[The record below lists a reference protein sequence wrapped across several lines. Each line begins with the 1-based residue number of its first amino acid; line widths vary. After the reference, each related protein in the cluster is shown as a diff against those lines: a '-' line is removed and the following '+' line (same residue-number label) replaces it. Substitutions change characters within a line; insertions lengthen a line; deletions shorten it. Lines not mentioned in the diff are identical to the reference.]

1 MTPEPARSPRA
12 PKIALVLAG
21 GAARGAYEV
30 GVVQHIVEEVARD
43 LGRDVPLDILCG
55 TSVGALNVCAL
66 AAFAD
71 EPRARV
77 ARLAD
82 VWTGLHISEL
92 VKVDLHGLLAM
103 GRGLLR
109 SSSSPATPV
118 PESALLES
126 KGLERILSAAIPFE
140 RIDEH
145 LARGL
150 ISAVTVSTTHVRTG
164 RTVVFVQRAEP
175 GLPPW
180 SHDPTITPRAT
191 ALRLQHAMASAAIP
205 MLFRAIRID
214 GEYHCD
220 GGLRQNVPLSPA
232 RRLGAGGLIVVNPR
246 FVGEG
251 AGEGAGAG
259 AGEGAGEPRTAAED
273 RPGDEG
279 FPGPLFML
287 GKTLNALLLD
297 RIDTDL
303 ARLESI
309 NKILTAGQ
317 RRYGAS
323 FIQELNQ
330 ELRHPAGREMRPLQ
344 TLLIRASRDI
354 GKLCAEYVR
363 LPSFHLRVG
372 GALGRIMRRLSEGDE
387 AREADLLS
395 YLLFD
400 GEFARILIEIGRAD
414 ARARH
419 EELCAFFDSLSG
431 AAVDS

>member
-1 MTPEPARSPRA
+1 MAPRAALSPSGSRA

-30 GVVQHIVEEVARD
+30 GVVQHIVEEVSRD
-43 LGRDVPLDILCG
+43 LGRPVPLDILCG
-55 TSVGALNVCAL
+55 TSVGALNACAL

-71 EPRARV
+71 EPKVRMKRV
-77 ARLAD
+77 LD
-82 VWTGLHISEL
+82 VWTSLRISEL

-103 GRGLLR
+103 GRDLLR
-109 SSSSPATPV
+109 YSSTPGAPV

-140 RIDEH
+140 RIDANLE
-145 LARGL
+145 RGL
-150 ISAVTVSTTHVRTG
+150 ISAVTVSTTHVRSG

-191 ALRLQHAMASAAIP
+191 SLRISHAMASAAIP

-214 GEYHCD
+214 GEFHCD

-232 RRLGAGGLIVVNPR
+232 RRLGADGLIVINPR
-246 FVGEG
+246 YIGEVGPPIVDE
-251 AGEGAGAG
+251 
-259 AGEGAGEPRTAAED
+259 
-273 RPGDEG
+273 RPGDEV
-279 FPGPLFML
+279 FPGPLFIL

-303 ARLESI
+303 ARLSSI
-309 NKILTAGQ
+309 NGILDAGQ
-317 RRYGAS
+317 RRYGPE
-323 FIQELNQ
+323 FVRELNQ
-330 ELRHPAGREMRPLQ
+330 ALGHPVGREMKPLQ
-344 TLLIRASRDI
+344 TLLIRSSQDI
-354 GKLCAEYVR
+354 GKLCAEFIHS
-363 LPSFHLRVG
+363 PTFHLRVG
-372 GALGRIMRRLSEGDE
+372 GVLGRIMRRLAEGDE

-400 GEFARILIEIGRAD
+400 GEFARILIDIGRSD

-419 EELCAFFDSLSG
+419 EELCAFFESVGRTEPAGELQ
-431 AAVDS
+431 AR